1 MEKKYIFKTSKLI
14 LLLILMSSSLFAQVN
29 DESFDG
35 LAPSLRGLDY
45 TTNGIRFQQISPN
58 SISQMASLSESSD
71 FIITPS
77 VGDLGMLYN
86 IDNTGTV
93 SGPNIGT
100 FDYRL
105 GSSDGSEFKIVSMEA
120 DMSAKSS
127 ANGYIFTAT
136 VTGYRDGTSIITD
149 NIDFATSD
157 SNASVTYT
165 KDSNPAANGG
175 VLTFS
180 SAWENI
186 DEIRFTGGT
195 PTGSIS
201 LLMIDDLD
209 FSMPVLSIPDNIF
222 NKNISIY
229 PNPSKGLVTIG
240 FKDLKN
246 INLKV
251 YNVVGEVVYQKNSI
265 TDSSHQFELNQ
276 ASGIYF
282 VQISNDLGNNT
293 TFKVIKQ

>member
-1 MEKKYIFKTSKLI
+1 MGKKHTFKINRLA
-14 LLLILMSSSLFAQVN
+14 LLLIFISSSLYAQVN
-29 DESFDG
+29 DENFDA
-35 LAPSLRGLDY
+35 LAPALRGLDY

-58 SISQMASLSESSD
+58 SISQMASVSDSGD
-71 FIITPS
+71 FIITPTA
-77 VGDLGMLYN
+77 GDLGMLYN
-86 IDNTGTV
+86 IDNAGTI

-105 GSSDGSEFKIVSMEA
+105 GSSDGSEFKIVSIEA
-120 DMSAKSS
+120 DMSAKPS
-127 ANGYIFTAT
+127 ANGYVFTAT
-136 VTGYRDGTSIITD
+136 VTGYRDGGSIITD
-149 NIDFATSD
+149 NIDFTTSD
-157 SNASVTYT
+157 ASGSVTYV

-209 FSMPVLSIPDNIF
+209 FSMPVLSISENVF
-222 NKNISIY
+222 KENISIY
-229 PNPSKGLVTIG
+229 PNPSKGVISIG
-240 FKDLKN
+240 FKGLKN
-246 INLKV
+246 IDLKV
-251 YNVVGEVVYQKNSI
+251 FNVIGEVVYKRNNI
-265 TDSSHQFELNQ
+265 TEISHQFELNQ
-276 ASGIYF
+276 SSGIYF